1 MPLFDCDN
9 PFVGRD
15 RCFCARN
22 IGIGERGVDIFIV
35 GVYNVGEDGERS
47 MGLARWLWAVDLVH
61 EAVEV
66 VDPIVEVVVWLEL
79 ISWLR
84 GSSRKTIWA
93 MRRAGDMDER
103 EVKGED
109 RHDPAIDARARFEIG
124 VRQHSF
130 DIPRIYFDNQ
140 VANSYQV
147 HLEDTQSAKETVE
160 LELGLGETRFAVVER
175 DRTEPS
181 VVADA
186 GVVEV
191 ALAEVEADCEVRG
204 VDCEDDIGRRGIV
217 DWAKGR

>member
-9 PFVGRD
+9 PFVGRN

-22 IGIGERGVDIFIV
+22 IGIGERGVYIFIV

-93 MRRAGDMDER
+93 M
-103 EVKGED
+103 
-109 RHDPAIDARARFEIG
+109 
-124 VRQHSF
+124 
-130 DIPRIYFDNQ
+130 
-140 VANSYQV
+140 
-147 HLEDTQSAKETVE
+147 
-160 LELGLGETRFAVVER
+160 
-175 DRTEPS
+175 
-181 VVADA
+181 
-186 GVVEV
+186 
-191 ALAEVEADCEVRG
+191 
-204 VDCEDDIGRRGIV
+204 
-217 DWAKGR
+217 